1 MASTAPVTH
10 RLRFDVFE
18 LDVRAGE
25 LRKRGIKLR
34 LRGQPLQI
42 LAILLE
48 RAGDIV
54 TREEL
59 QTQIWPA
66 NTFVDF
72 DHSLHNA
79 IARIREV
86 LDDSPEK
93 PRYIETLP
101 RRGYRFIAPVEGVGI
116 QVLQPSSGSDPTGVA
131 PVPLTRTKS
140 AAALALTLIAVVAIG
155 VTLWPA
161 SLTSHQTTAATT
173 IRSIAVL
180 PLDNRSGDPSQDYF
194 VDGMT
199 DELITDLA
207 KISALRVISRTSV
220 MRYKLTNK
228 GLPEI
233 ARELNVD
240 GIVEG
245 SVLRSGQ
252 RVRITAQLLH
262 APTDKHLWAETYDRD
277 LGDVL
282 KLQSEVAQA
291 IAQQVRVQLTPPQ
304 EAQFR
309 SSRPVNPEAYEAY
322 LRGRYYLSN
331 QFTMAQP
338 LNAARSYFEE
348 SIQKDPGF
356 ALAYSGLAD
365 SYAYLGFFRQL
376 SPDGAYRP
384 AKEALRKA
392 LELDDSIGE
401 AHDTLG
407 LLSWTYEWDWD
418 AAEREFN
425 RAIAL
430 APSYSCAHEDRSIY
444 LGFTG
449 RRAEA
454 LAEIA
459 KSSELDPGPSSA
471 MAESETYYQL
481 RDFAGLVEASRRG
494 VVSHPNEWF
503 EHYGL
508 GVGYEGTGKR
518 LEAISEYQKAVEMSG
533 GDQDAVASLAHAYAV
548 IGRRGE
554 AKKIL
559 HDLERKSKSV
569 YVSPYAIATIYAG
582 LGEKDRAFEFL
593 EKAYLVRC
601 LELSSS
607 LKVDLRVDN
616 LRSDLRFQ
624 KLLRRIGLSN

>member
-1 MASTAPVTH
+1 M
-10 RLRFDVFE
+10 
-18 LDVRAGE
+18 
-25 LRKRGIKLR
+25 
-34 LRGQPLQI
+34 
-42 LAILLE
+42 LE

-116 QVLQPSSGSDPTGVA
+116 QVLQPSAESDKTGVA

-140 AAALALTLIAVVAIG
+140 AAALALTLIAVVTIG

-161 SLTSHQTTAATT
+161 SLTSHQTTAATA

-220 MRYKLTNK
+220 MRYKLTK
-228 GLPEI
+228 KSLPEI

-291 IAQQVRVQLTPPQ
+291 IAQQVRAQLTPPQ

-365 SYAYLGFFRQL
+365 SYAYLGFFPQL

-392 LELDDSIGE
+392 LERDDSIGE
-401 AHDTLG
+401 THDTLG
-407 LLSWTYEWDWD
+407 LLSWAYEWDWD
-418 AAEREFN
+418 AAERELD

-444 LGFTG
+444 LGFAG

-503 EHYGL
+503 EHYAL

-569 YVSPYAIATIYAG
+569 YVSPYAIATVYAG
-582 LGEKDRAFEFL
+582 LGEKDKAFEFL

-616 LRSDLRFQ
+616 LRSDRRFQ
-624 KLLRRIGLSN
+624 ELLRRIGLSS

>member
-1 MASTAPVTH
+1 M
-10 RLRFDVFE
+10 
-18 LDVRAGE
+18 
-25 LRKRGIKLR
+25 
-34 LRGQPLQI
+34 
-42 LAILLE
+42 LE

-93 PRYIETLP
+93 PRYIESLP

-116 QVLQPSSGSDPTGVA
+116 QVLQPSAESDKTGVA

-140 AAALALTLIAVVAIG
+140 AAVLALTLIAVVAIG

-161 SLTSHQTTAATT
+161 SLTSHQTTAATA

-304 EAQFR
+304 EAPNSAR
-309 SSRPVNPEAYEAY
+309 H
-322 LRGRYYLSN
+322 
-331 QFTMAQP
+331 AQ
-338 LNAARSYFEE
+338 
-348 SIQKDPGF
+348 
-356 ALAYSGLAD
+356 
-365 SYAYLGFFRQL
+365 
-376 SPDGAYRP
+376 
-384 AKEALRKA
+384 
-392 LELDDSIGE
+392 
-401 AHDTLG
+401 
-407 LLSWTYEWDWD
+407 
-418 AAEREFN
+418 
-425 RAIAL
+425 
-430 APSYSCAHEDRSIY
+430 
-444 LGFTG
+444 
-449 RRAEA
+449 
-454 LAEIA
+454 
-459 KSSELDPGPSSA
+459 
-471 MAESETYYQL
+471 
-481 RDFAGLVEASRRG
+481 
-494 VVSHPNEWF
+494 
-503 EHYGL
+503 
-508 GVGYEGTGKR
+508 
-518 LEAISEYQKAVEMSG
+518 
-533 GDQDAVASLAHAYAV
+533 
-548 IGRRGE
+548 
-554 AKKIL
+554 
-559 HDLERKSKSV
+559 
-569 YVSPYAIATIYAG
+569 
-582 LGEKDRAFEFL
+582 
-593 EKAYLVRC
+593 
-601 LELSSS
+601 
-607 LKVDLRVDN
+607 
-616 LRSDLRFQ
+616 
-624 KLLRRIGLSN
+624 